1 MTIVDASP
9 TKRFFVDM
17 LTRDIALIDAI
28 LDLLDNCIDGILRK
42 RKGILNN
49 NRPYEGHWAKITAT
63 PEHFSI
69 IDNCGGIPR
78 DIAEKSAFRLG
89 RVDGE
94 LDSDLPTVGMY
105 GIGMKRALFKMGK
118 RSVVRSQHNGE
129 AYDVKITPEWLS
141 DDSNWQ
147 LQLQPTDDSLEE
159 DGTHITVTELYD
171 LIQTEF
177 DPNRSEFLGEL
188 EKEIARLFA
197 LIIKKGFAVYLN
209 DMEIKPVNLD
219 ILFSNDFNAS
229 GIQPYAF
236 KTTYSDV
243 EIDVIVG
250 FYRQLA
256 TVEEVDQDIDLP
268 RIEVKAG
275 WTVVC
280 NDRIVLYQDR
290 SMVTGWGLGNVPG
303 YHPQFRTIAGVVQF
317 TSNRS
322 NNLPLRTTKRGIDMQ
337 SPTYLLA
344 LQYMQEGVKKFTDFT
359 NKWKGR
365 EQETFIEFKQTT
377 TQDAIEVVRAI
388 PEERW
393 QKVKRI
399 DFEAKRF
406 IPELP
411 MPPKNDERVRV
422 SFFRLISEVE
432 TLGEFFFDDQNAS
445 PSEIGNRCLNDA
457 LEKAKVQ

>member
-1 MTIVDASP
+1 
-9 TKRFFVDM
+9 
-17 LTRDIALIDAI
+17 
-28 LDLLDNCIDGILRK
+28 
-42 RKGILNN
+42 
-49 NRPYEGHWAKITAT
+49 
-63 PEHFSI
+63 
-69 IDNCGGIPR
+69 
-78 DIAEKSAFRLG
+78 
-89 RVDGE
+89 
-94 LDSDLPTVGMY
+94 
-105 GIGMKRALFKMGK
+105 
-118 RSVVRSQHNGE
+118 
-129 AYDVKITPEWLS
+129 
-141 DDSNWQ
+141 
-147 LQLQPTDDSLEE
+147 
-159 DGTHITVTELYD
+159 
-171 LIQTEF
+171 
-177 DPNRSEFLGEL
+177 
-188 EKEIARLFA
+188 
-197 LIIKKGFAVYLN
+197 
-209 DMEIKPVNLD
+209 
-219 ILFSNDFNAS
+219 
-229 GIQPYAF
+229 
-236 KTTYSDV
+236 
-243 EIDVIVG
+243 
-250 FYRQLA
+250 
-256 TVEEVDQDIDLP
+256 
-268 RIEVKAG
+268 
-275 WTVVC
+275 
-280 NDRIVLYQDR
+280 
-290 SMVTGWGLGNVPG
+290 MVTGWGLGNVPG

-445 PSEIGNRCLNDA
+445 PSEIGNRCFNDA

>member
-9 TKRFFVDM
+9 TKRFFVSM

-42 RKGILNN
+42 HKGVLNN
-49 NRPYEGHWAKITAT
+49 NRPYEGYWAKIIAT
-63 PEHFSI
+63 PELFSI
-69 IDNCGGIPR
+69 IDNCGGIPK

-141 DDSNWQ
+141 DDNSWQ
-147 LQLQPTDDSLEE
+147 LQLQSTDDNLLQ
-159 DGTHITVTELYD
+159 DGTYIIVTDLYEP
-171 LIQTEF
+171 IQVEF
-177 DPNRSEFLGEL
+177 DLKQSDFLEDL

-197 LIIKKGFAVYLN
+197 LIIKKGFTVYLN
-209 DMEIKPVNLD
+209 DMQVKPVSLD
-219 ILFSNDFNAS
+219 ILYSSDFTIS

-236 KTTYSDV
+236 RTIYSDV

-256 TVEEVDQDIDLP
+256 TVEEVDQDTDLP
-268 RIEVKAG
+268 RVEVKAG

-280 NDRIVLYQDR
+280 NDRIVVYQDR
-290 SMVTGWGLGNVPG
+290 SIVTGWGLGNVPH

-317 TSNRS
+317 TSNNS
-322 NNLPLRTTKRGIDMQ
+322 NNLPLRTTKRGIEMQ

-344 LQYMQEGVKKFTDFT
+344 LQYMQEGVKKFTYFT

-365 EQETFIEFKQTT
+365 EQETFIDFKQTEP
-377 TQDAIEVVRAI
+377 QYAIQVVKAI

-393 QKVKRI
+393 QKVKRS
-399 DFEAKRF
+399 DVEAKRF

-411 MPPKNDERVRV
+411 MPPKNDEKIRI
-422 SFFRLISEVE
+422 SFFRLSKEVE
-432 TLGEFFFDDQNAS
+432 ILGEFFFDDQNAS
-445 PSEIGNRCLNDA
+445 PSEIGNHCFNDA
-457 LEKAKVQ
+457 LAKAKAQ